1 MAINFL
7 TGLDV
12 KGNIDLNKKELQN
25 AVIQNL
31 GTAPGSPLEGQI
43 YYDSTAGDKKLYYYN
58 GTAWVGLP
66 DGNSTANDFLTGLS
80 FATGTGILT
89 ATVSNQ
95 ANVTVDLDGRY
106 ALSSAIPTVNNGTLT
121 MGTSAG
127 LDGSATFT
135 ANQSG
140 NSAFTVT
147 LDLSELPDMT
157 ETMLGTDEFIVLD
170 AGVDKRKAANEIG
183 NAIFDNTANYI
194 TAASLPTVSNAT
206 ITLTAGDILNGGGA
220 FTLNQ
225 SGNETIEFDL
235 ATGGAG
241 AAVYGSTS
249 DSVKIDTITL
259 DAYGRVTDV
268 ATGAT
273 GQVNTVVSGNTS
285 TLSHSGTINKTLTP
299 VTAAVANGGA
309 ALATGDQIYDFVTG
323 QIANIP
329 SGLSFEGNWN
339 ASTDSPDLSAATPDN
354 GQFWIVSVAG
364 STDLD
369 GITDWEV
376 GDWAIYVSTGAGTDG
391 WQKVD
396 NTSTLSGSG
405 VSGQLTYWTGTANVA
420 GDAGLTYNAASNAL
434 TVDGIITAT
443 GGNSTE
449 WNTSYDNMVT
459 AFSDSG
465 SSTITLTLT
474 QQDGGTLSTS
484 FSNPQGV
491 VTSIGSGT
499 ASTISIG
506 GTAAVPTVSTI
517 TAAIANGGA
526 ALATADQIHTFVT
539 TQTDTMA
546 ASTTGNAATATTLA
560 NSRNFSITGDI
571 TAAAIGF
578 NGSGN
583 VALDASIDA
592 NVVGASELNVSG
604 NGTAGQVLASDGDG
618 TFSWQSAGSNTQL
631 ATAAALIDV
640 SAMGSNTTASFT
652 HSLASKNLV
661 VQIYDVT
668 TGQLVYADV
677 DHTSINAISVTFGAT
692 PTNDIRVV
700 VIDAKNGLADKTVS
714 YS

>member
-1 MAINFL
+1 MALNFL

-12 KGNIDLNKKELQN
+12 KGDINLNKKELQN

-43 YYDSTAGDKKLYYYN
+43 YYDSTTGDKKLYFYN

-66 DGNSTANDFLTGLS
+66 DGNSTANDFLTGLAFNTS
-80 FATGTGILT
+80 SGILT

-127 LDGSATFT
+127 LDGAATFT

-140 NSAFTVT
+140 NSSFTVT

-170 AGVDKRKAANEIG
+170 GGVDKRKAANEIG
-183 NAIFDNTANYI
+183 NAIFANTANYI
-194 TAASLPTVSNAT
+194 TSASLPTVSNAT
-206 ITLTAGDILNGGGA
+206 ITLTAGDILDGGGA

-225 SGNETIEFDL
+225 SGNETITFDL
-235 ATGGAG
+235 AEGGAG
-241 AAVYGSTS
+241 ANTYGSAS

-339 ASTDSPDLSAATPDN
+339 ASTDSPDLSGASPDN

-364 STDLD
+364 STNLS
-369 GITDWEV
+369 GITDWKV

-405 VSGQLTYWTGTANVA
+405 TAGQLTYWTGTANVA
-420 GDAGLTYNAASNAL
+420 GDAGLTYDASGNNL
-434 TVDGIITAT
+434 TVGNNITAGGVVSAS

-449 WNTSYDNMVT
+449 WNTSYDNMIT
-459 AFSDSG
+459 GFSDSG
-465 SSTITLTLT
+465 SGTITLTLT

-484 FSNPQGV
+484 FANPQGTMSSWTIKEGNGTESTD
-491 VTSIGSGT
+491 VTNGETLTIAQGSGIQSELTSTTSGGTIEITNTDRGSSQNIFKNVASSSGT
-499 ASTISIG
+499 AVADNNNDTLTIVGAGGISTAVSGDTLTITSSNTNSSNTYAATITDSVS
-506 GTAAVPTVSTI
+506 GTAFNHGLGEDVIVQ
-517 TAAIANGGA
+517 
-526 ALATADQIHTFVT
+526 LYDATSK
-539 TQTDTMA
+539 DT
-546 ASTTGNAATATTLA
+546 
-560 NSRNFSITGDI
+560 
-571 TAAAIGF
+571 
-578 NGSGN
+578 
-583 VALDASIDA
+583 
-592 NVVGASELNVSG
+592 
-604 NGTAGQVLASDGDG
+604 
-618 TFSWQSAGSNTQL
+618 
-631 ATAAALIDV
+631 
-640 SAMGSNTTASFT
+640 
-652 HSLASKNLV
+652 
-661 VQIYDVT
+661 
-668 TGQLVYADV
+668 VYADV
-677 DHTSINAISVTFGAT
+677 VRNGNYLNITFAAT
-692 PTNDIRVV
+692 PSNSVRVLV
-700 VIDAKNGLADKTVS
+700 QKIG
-714 YS
+714 